1 MLAVMVSAVVGAVA
15 APRAFDACGQGHRFS
30 LMIGEQEARR
40 SHFTRRKGVS
50 YRAPF
55 KCL

>member
-1 MLAVMVSAVVGAVA
+1 MMVSAVVGAVA